1 MSILSNLRIGAKLGA
16 GFSAVVLIFVAVVVT
31 AGVVTNRL
39 AEADRWNTHTYKVM
53 STGDEMLKSMINM
66 ETGTRGFLI
75 AGDDK
80 FLEPFVAGR
89 KAFGTSWDTAKKLTS
104 DNSEQQARLDNMK
117 KRSDEFIAVSDS
129 MILMRRDVTSGT
141 VKMDAFV
148 AEFGKGRD
156 KAAMDGFR
164 ELAAAF
170 DGAERSLLT
179 TRAAAAESLRSMS
192 AAVLLFGSLLA
203 VGLAGLFGYLVTV
216 SITRPLNRA
225 VEVADNIAGGDLTNH
240 IDVTTKDE
248 TGQMLQALDE
258 MQSSL
263 SRTVGQV
270 RGSADSVATASA
282 QIAQGNQDLSGRTE
296 EQASALQQTAATMEE
311 LGTTVRNNADSA
323 KQANQLAQSATA
335 VATQGGALV
344 SKVVTTMQ
352 GINDSSR
359 KIGDIIGVID
369 SIAFQT
375 NILALNAAVE
385 AARAGEQGR
394 GFAVVASEVRSLA
407 QRSAD
412 AAKEIKNLIS
422 RSVEQVEQGTV
433 LVDQAGKTMGEIVG
447 SSQRVS
453 DIVAEITSASV
464 EQSSGVQQVG
474 EAVTQM
480 DQATQ
485 QNAAL
490 VEESAAAAES
500 LKGQA
505 QGMVK
510 AMAVFK
516 LSTEGHPG
524 ASFAAHDAANAP
536 SGERRGPDRARN
548 VTRPAFKA
556 KPAAALSKPSAPATA
571 TATARTGTDDWNS
584 F

>member
-1 MSILSNLRIGAKLGA
+1 MKSVRMQLL
-16 GFSAVVLIFVAVVVT
+16 VLVL
-31 AGVVTNRL
+31 AGVVAAISLTALLKVGNFLADQTALKVFDAKDVTADILPPPMYLIEMRL
-39 AEADRWNTHTYKVM
+39 LLALAADGDVPLDLAKTELARLSKEYGDRANHWRANPPHGLETDLLGVQHQAAMQMLERAPAVLQAIEAKNADALKTSMAKVHELYLEHRSGVDKTVKRALGFADSSMAERQATQTQLLVATVVALLAACGVLGGLGLWIGRNVM
-53 STGDEMLKSMINM
+53 RASGAEPAEVSAVANAVAQGNLTVDVPLLPGDTTSTMAAMQRMCQELSRLVAQV
-66 ETGTRGFLI
+66 RGVSQVI
-75 AGDDK
+75 A
-80 FLEPFVAGR
+80 
-89 KAFGTSWDTAKKLTS
+89 TSAEQIASGNS
-104 DNSEQQARLDNMK
+104 DLNARTEQQA
-117 KRSDEFIAVSDS
+117 
-129 MILMRRDVTSGT
+129 
-141 VKMDAFV
+141 
-148 AEFGKGRD
+148 
-156 KAAMDGFR
+156 
-164 ELAAAF
+164 
-170 DGAERSLLT
+170 
-179 TRAAAAESLRSMS
+179 
-192 AAVLLFGSLLA
+192 GS
-203 VGLAGLFGYLVTV
+203 
-216 SITRPLNRA
+216 
-225 VEVADNIAGGDLTNH
+225 
-240 IDVTTKDE
+240 
-248 TGQMLQALDE
+248 
-258 MQSSL
+258 
-263 SRTVGQV
+263 
-270 RGSADSVATASA
+270 
-282 QIAQGNQDLSGRTE
+282 
-296 EQASALQQTAATMEE
+296 LQQTASAMEQLSGTVQHTAEAAGQAAELAQKASEVAARGSRVVHNVVQTMDAITSSSRQIAEI
-311 LGTTVRNNADSA
+311 TTV
-323 KQANQLAQSATA
+323 
-335 VATQGGALV
+335 
-344 SKVVTTMQ
+344 
-352 GINDSSR
+352 
-359 KIGDIIGVID
+359 ID
-369 SIAFQT
+369 GIAFQT